1 MQLQLT
7 DEQRAFQKEVR
18 TFVEEKLPAEIRTKT
33 DRGIALDRQDY
44 VNWQRILNDRGWL
57 APGWPVEHGGTD
69 WTPVEKYIFDEEMAR
84 GGTPRVVPF
93 GVNMVAPVI
102 IAFGSAEQKAY
113 YLPRIL
119 NCDDWWCQGYSEPG
133 SGSDLA
139 SLTTKAERDGEDYIV
154 NGAKT
159 WTTMAQH
166 ANMIF
171 CLVRTKFDGK
181 QQEGISFLLI
191 DMNTPGVEVRPIK
204 TMDGGHEINTVTFD
218 NVRVPVENR
227 VGEENKGWT
236 YAKYLLG
243 HERNGIAA
251 IGRSKHQFERLKTIA
266 RAEAADDDGSLIE
279 DTDFARKMA
288 SVQTDIDALEATVL
302 RLVSAENAGH
312 APGPET
318 SILKIKGTEIQQT
331 LSKLLYQAV
340 GAYAQPFIE
349 ESLMDGWNETR
360 VGPDYAA
367 PLAPQYFNVRK
378 TSIYGGSNEIQKNI
392 IAKAV
397 LRL

>member
-139 SLTTKAERDGEDYIV
+139 SLATKAERDGDDYIV

-279 DTDFARKMA
+279 DADFARKMA

>member
-1 MQLQLT
+1 M
-7 DEQRAFQKEVR
+7 
-18 TFVEEKLPAEIRTKT
+18 
-33 DRGIALDRQDY
+33 
-44 VNWQRILNDRGWL
+44 NWQRILNDRGWL

-139 SLTTKAERDGEDYIV
+139 SLTTKAERDGDDYIV

-171 CLVRTKFDGK
+171 CLVRTDFDAK

-279 DTDFARKMA
+279 DADFARKMA

>member
-7 DEQRAFQKEVR
+7 DEQRAFQQEVR

-139 SLTTKAERDGEDYIV
+139 SLTTKAERDGDDYIV

-171 CLVRTKFDGK
+171 CLVRTDFDAK

-279 DTDFARKMA
+279 DADFARKMA

>member
-7 DEQRAFQKEVR
+7 DEQRAFQQEVR

-139 SLTTKAERDGEDYIV
+139 SLTTKAERNGDDYIV

-171 CLVRTKFDGK
+171 CLVRTDFDAK

-191 DMNTPGVEVRPIK
+191 DMNAPGVEVRPIK

-279 DTDFARKMA
+279 DADFARKMA

>member
-7 DEQRAFQKEVR
+7 DEQRAFQQEVR

-139 SLTTKAERDGEDYIV
+139 SLTTKAERDGDDYIV

-171 CLVRTKFDGK
+171 CLVRTDFDAK

-191 DMNTPGVEVRPIK
+191 DMNAPGVEVRPIK

-279 DTDFARKMA
+279 DADFARKMA

>member
-139 SLTTKAERDGEDYIV
+139 SLTTKAERDGDDYIV

-279 DTDFARKMA
+279 DADFARKMA

>member
-1 MQLQLT
+1 M
-7 DEQRAFQKEVR
+7 
-18 TFVEEKLPAEIRTKT
+18 
-33 DRGIALDRQDY
+33 
-44 VNWQRILNDRGWL
+44 
-57 APGWPVEHGGTD
+57 EHGGTD
-69 WTPVEKYIFDEEMAR
+69 WTPVEKYIFDEGAR

-93 GVNMVAPVI
+93 GVNMVALVI

-113 YLPRIL
+113 YPPRIL
-119 NCDDWWCQGYSEPG
+119 NCDDWWCQGYSELG

-139 SLTTKAERDGEDYIV
+139 SLTTKAERDGDDYIV

-171 CLVRTKFDGK
+171 CLVRTDFDAK

-204 TMDGGHEINTVTFD
+204 TMDGGQEINTVTFD

-251 IGRSKHQFERLKTIA
+251 IGRSKHQFERSNHRPRRGSGRRWL
-266 RAEAADDDGSLIE
+266 ADRRRR
-279 DTDFARKMA
+279 FR
-288 SVQTDIDALEATVL
+288 
-302 RLVSAENAGH
+302 
-312 APGPET
+312 P
-318 SILKIKGTEIQQT
+318 
-331 LSKLLYQAV
+331 
-340 GAYAQPFIE
+340 
-349 ESLMDGWNETR
+349 
-360 VGPDYAA
+360 
-367 PLAPQYFNVRK
+367 
-378 TSIYGGSNEIQKNI
+378 
-392 IAKAV
+392 
-397 LRL
+397 

>member
-18 TFVEEKLPAEIRTKT
+18 TFVEEKLPADIRTKT

-139 SLTTKAERDGEDYIV
+139 SLTTKAERDGDDYIV

-279 DTDFARKMA
+279 DADFARKMA

>member
-139 SLTTKAERDGEDYIV
+139 SLTTKAERDGDDYIV

-251 IGRSKHQFERLKTIA
+251 IGRSKHQFERLKSIA

-279 DTDFARKMA
+279 DADFARKMA

>member
-1 MQLQLT
+1 M
-7 DEQRAFQKEVR
+7 
-18 TFVEEKLPAEIRTKT
+18 
-33 DRGIALDRQDY
+33 
-44 VNWQRILNDRGWL
+44 
-57 APGWPVEHGGTD
+57 
-69 WTPVEKYIFDEEMAR
+69 
-84 GGTPRVVPF
+84 
-93 GVNMVAPVI
+93 
-102 IAFGSAEQKAY
+102 
-113 YLPRIL
+113 
-119 NCDDWWCQGYSEPG
+119 
-133 SGSDLA
+133 
-139 SLTTKAERDGEDYIV
+139 
-154 NGAKT
+154 
-159 WTTMAQH
+159 
-166 ANMIF
+166 
-171 CLVRTKFDGK
+171 
-181 QQEGISFLLI
+181 
-191 DMNTPGVEVRPIK
+191 
-204 TMDGGHEINTVTFD
+204 
-218 NVRVPVENR
+218 
-227 VGEENKGWT
+227 T

>member
-1 MQLQLT
+1 M
-7 DEQRAFQKEVR
+7 
-18 TFVEEKLPAEIRTKT
+18 
-33 DRGIALDRQDY
+33 
-44 VNWQRILNDRGWL
+44 NWQRILNDRGWL

-139 SLTTKAERDGEDYIV
+139 SLATKAERDGDDYIV

-181 QQEGISFLLI
+181 QQEGISFCL
-191 DMNTPGVEVRPIK
+191 
-204 TMDGGHEINTVTFD
+204 
-218 NVRVPVENR
+218 
-227 VGEENKGWT
+227 
-236 YAKYLLG
+236 
-243 HERNGIAA
+243 
-251 IGRSKHQFERLKTIA
+251 
-266 RAEAADDDGSLIE
+266 
-279 DTDFARKMA
+279 
-288 SVQTDIDALEATVL
+288 
-302 RLVSAENAGH
+302 
-312 APGPET
+312 
-318 SILKIKGTEIQQT
+318 SI
-331 LSKLLYQAV
+331 
-340 GAYAQPFIE
+340 
-349 ESLMDGWNETR
+349 
-360 VGPDYAA
+360 
-367 PLAPQYFNVRK
+367 
-378 TSIYGGSNEIQKNI
+378 
-392 IAKAV
+392 
-397 LRL
+397 

>member
-7 DEQRAFQKEVR
+7 DEQRAFQQEVR

-139 SLTTKAERDGEDYIV
+139 SLTTKAERDGDDYIV

-171 CLVRTKFDGK
+171 CLVRTDFDAK

-266 RAEAADDDGSLIE
+266 SAEAADDDGSLIE
-279 DTDFARKMA
+279 DADFARKMA

>member
-119 NCDDWWCQGYSEPG
+119 NGDDWWCQGYSEPG

-139 SLTTKAERDGEDYIV
+139 SLTTKAERDGDDYIV

-279 DTDFARKMA
+279 DADFARKMA

>member
-139 SLTTKAERDGEDYIV
+139 SLTTKAERDGDDYIV

>member
-139 SLTTKAERDGEDYIV
+139 SLTTKAERDGDDYIV

-367 PLAPQYFNVRK
+367 SLAPQYFNVRK

>member
-139 SLTTKAERDGEDYIV
+139 SLATKAERDGEDYIV

>member
-7 DEQRAFQKEVR
+7 DEQRAFQQEVR

-139 SLTTKAERDGEDYIV
+139 SLTTKAERDGDDYIV

-171 CLVRTKFDGK
+171 CLVRTDFDAK

-279 DTDFARKMA
+279 DADFARKMA

-378 TSIYGGSNEIQKNI
+378 TSIYGSSNEIQKNI

>member
-7 DEQRAFQKEVR
+7 DEQRAFQKQVR
-18 TFVEEKLPAEIRTKT
+18 TFVEEKLPAEIRIKT

-139 SLTTKAERDGEDYIV
+139 SLTTKAERDGDDYIV

-279 DTDFARKMA
+279 DADFARKMA